1 MKNKKKQL
9 FGGPKEKVRISA
21 NSVEFKSVS
30 FIKLNGE
37 RIIINFKVFCL
48 TLSES
53 KSMLINE
60 TKGTLFY
67 CFLSNMQHAV
77 KPLSSSIHVNK
88 AIRLIS

>member
-1 MKNKKKQL
+1 MTFCCKTKNSTSWWPQKKK
-9 FGGPKEKVRISA
+9 A
-21 NSVEFKSVS
+21 NSVELKSVS

-53 KSMLINE
+53 KNLLINE
-60 TKGTLFY
+60 TEGTLFY
-67 CFLSNMQHAV
+67 CFLCNMRHAV